1 MNVSPFPMA
10 ILHERKANSADP
22 SEGGAFVD
30 QALVERAQAGDAH
43 AFALLAASAIDRL
56 YAIAYRILRET
67 ELARDAT
74 QEALLEAWRDLPS
87 LRDPGRWEAWTYRL
101 VVHACYDQRRSER
114 RMSAAI
120 QFFRTE
126 RSSVPDTALSVADRD
141 ELERGFRRLPAEQR
155 AVVVLHHYLGLPL
168 TEVADVLGIPAG
180 TARSRLHHAT
190 RRLRAA
196 IWADATLPAMREE
209 RTE

>member
-1 MNVSPFPMA
+1 MNVSPLPVA
-10 ILHERKANSADP
+10 ILHERKAN
-22 SEGGAFVD
+22 EGRPEGRWTVD
-30 QALVERAQAGDAH
+30 EALVVRAQAGDAH
-43 AFALLAASAIDRL
+43 AFAVLASSAIDRL
-56 YAIAYRILRET
+56 YAVAYRILRET

-74 QEALLEAWRDLPS
+74 QDALLDAWRDIPS
-87 LRDPGRWEAWTYRL
+87 LRDPRRWEAWTYRL
-101 VVHACYDQRRSER
+101 VVHACYNQRRSER
-114 RMSAAI
+114 RLSATI
-120 QFFRTE
+120 QFLSVN

-196 IWADATLPAMREE
+196 LSADATLPATREE
-209 RTE
+209 RTV

>member
-1 MNVSPFPMA
+1 
-10 ILHERKANSADP
+10 
-22 SEGGAFVD
+22 VD
-30 QALVERAQAGDAH
+30 EALVVRAQAGDAH
-43 AFALLAASAIDRL
+43 AFSVLASTAIDRL
-56 YAIAYRILRET
+56 YAVAYRILRET

-74 QEALLEAWRDLPS
+74 QDALLEAWRDLPS
-87 LRDPGRWEAWTYRL
+87 LRDPGRWDAWTYRL
-101 VVHACYDQRRSER
+101 VVHACYNQRRSER
-114 RMSAAI
+114 RLSAAI
-120 QFFRTE
+120 QFLGND
-126 RSSVPDTALSVADRD
+126 RSSFPDTALSVADRD

>member
-1 MNVSPFPMA
+1 
-10 ILHERKANSADP
+10 
-22 SEGGAFVD
+22 VD
-30 QALVERAQAGDAH
+30 EALVERAQAGDAH
-43 AFALLAASAIDRL
+43 AFAVLAASAIDRL

-120 QFFRTE
+120 QLFRID
-126 RSSVPDTALSVADRD
+126 RSSAPDTAISVADRD

-180 TARSRLHHAT
+180 TARSRLHYAT

-196 IWADATLPAMREE
+196 LSADAILPATGEE
-209 RTE
+209 RTI